1 MDYKYVD
8 ETADIARGYTLGE
21 GCNISPSPHLDPERR
36 ESELSFDHPT
46 LTKPSILGDPVGSYS
61 SEHCLP
67 PPNRP
72 ESSHLTEYLPY
83 PLQLSP
89 RHHSSVSSAS
99 PHFSHSS
106 QASPGTTRDFISQID
121 SGIEHGLP
129 NLDEHEACL
138 MRYFVVQL
146 APWVCDSDIFCLSH
160 IFSRLTLVT
169 SLIYVMARGI
179 LLAQYPF
186 ELGHVHLY

>member
-8 ETADIARGYTLGE
+8 ETADIARGYILGE
-21 GCNISPSPHLDPERR
+21 GCNPSPSPPLAPERR
-36 ESELSFDHPT
+36 GSALSIDHRK
-46 LTKPSILGDPVGSYS
+46 LTEPSILNDPVGSYS
-61 SEHCLP
+61 SENCLL

-72 ESSHLTEYLPY
+72 ESSHLPGYSPSA
-83 PLQLSP
+83 LQLSP

-106 QASPGTTRDFISQID
+106 QASPGTNRGFISLVDNGID
-121 SGIEHGLP
+121 HGLP

-146 APWVCDSDIFCLSH
+146 APWVWVTLAPLIMTLLYTDI
-160 IFSRLTLVT
+160 IN
-169 SLIYVMARGI
+169 
-179 LLAQYPF
+179 
-186 ELGHVHLY
+186 

>member
-1 MDYKYVD
+1 VDYKYVD
-8 ETADIARGYTLGE
+8 ETADIARGYILGE
-21 GCNISPSPHLDPERR
+21 GCNPSLSPPLALERR
-36 ESELSFDHPT
+36 ESELSIDHRT
-46 LTKPSILGDPVGSYS
+46 LPEPSILSDPVGSHS

-67 PPNRP
+67 PPNQP
-72 ESSHLTEYLPY
+72 ESSHLTGYSPY

-106 QASPGTTRDFISQID
+106 QASPGTTRDLISLVDNVID
-121 SGIEHGLP
+121 HGLP

-146 APWVCDSDIFCLSH
+146 APWVCCGIPPPMNHDP
-160 IFSRLTLVT
+160 
-169 SLIYVMARGI
+169 SLY
-179 LLAQYPF
+179 
-186 ELGHVHLY
+186 

>member
-1 MDYKYVD
+1 VDYKYVD
-8 ETADIARGYTLGE
+8 ETADIARSYTLGE
-21 GCNISPSPHLDPERR
+21 GLHPSPSPPLAPERR
-36 ESELSFDHPT
+36 ESELSIDHRT
-46 LTKPSILGDPVGSYS
+46 LAEPSILSDPVGSYS

-72 ESSHLTEYLPY
+72 ETSHLTGYSPF

-89 RHHSSVSSAS
+89 RNHSSVSSSS

-106 QASPGTTRDFISQID
+106 QASPGTTRNLVSLVDNGID
-121 SGIEHGLP
+121 HGLP

-146 APWVCDSDIFCLSH
+146 APWVWAASSPLIM
-160 IFSRLTLVT
+160 TL
-169 SLIYVMARGI
+169 
-179 LLAQYPF
+179 
-186 ELGHVHLY
+186 LYTDVID

>member
-21 GCNISPSPHLDPERR
+21 QCNPSPSPPLVPERR
-36 ESELSFDHPT
+36 ESELSIDHRA
-46 LTKPSILGDPVGSYS
+46 LTEPSILSDPVGSYS

-72 ESSHLTEYLPY
+72 ESSHLTGYSPY

-99 PHFSHSS
+99 PHFCHSS
-106 QASPGTTRDFISQID
+106 QVSPGTTRDLISLVDNEID
-121 SGIEHGLP
+121 HGLP

-146 APWVCDSDIFCLSH
+146 APWVSTCFLSYQTCL
-160 IFSRLTLVT
+160 
-169 SLIYVMARGI
+169 Y
-179 LLAQYPF
+179 
-186 ELGHVHLY
+186 